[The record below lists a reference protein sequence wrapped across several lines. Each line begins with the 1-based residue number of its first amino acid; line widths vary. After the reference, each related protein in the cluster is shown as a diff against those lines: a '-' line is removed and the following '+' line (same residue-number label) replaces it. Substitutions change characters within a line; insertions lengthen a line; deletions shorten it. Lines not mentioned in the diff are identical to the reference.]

1 LCDTAGRVDSTVMM
15 VVDLDYGVFV
25 VVQELDD
32 SEQTFG
38 TYSRQRNNNNN
49 ITNDSCIHFLVRL
62 TV

>member
-1 LCDTAGRVDSTVMM
+1 MCDTAGRVDSTVMM